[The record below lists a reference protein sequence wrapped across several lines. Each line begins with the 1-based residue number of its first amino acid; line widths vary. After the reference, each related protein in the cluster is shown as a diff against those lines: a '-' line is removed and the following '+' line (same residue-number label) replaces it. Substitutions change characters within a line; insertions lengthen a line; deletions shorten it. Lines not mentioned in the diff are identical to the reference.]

1 MAMRFD
7 DGIGRIRFCADYSI
21 RRAMFFATLGITT
34 VMAGLAYDFPMA
46 LRAGAILTSLMV
58 FVLWLKAQG
67 APRRSYR
74 ATETWL
80 LLDQHHGLPEARAQA
95 VIGSVLRDRYR
106 WHADLAGVAALVLW
120 ISQTIAYWSTR

>member
-1 MAMRFD
+1 MRVD

-34 VMAGLAYDFPMA
+34 VMAGLAYDFPMS
-46 LRAGAILTSLMV
+46 LRAGAILTTILV
-58 FVLWLKAQG
+58 VVLWLKGQG
-67 APRRSYR
+67 ALQRRYR

-95 VIGSVLRDRYR
+95 VIGNVLRDRYY
-106 WHADLAGVAALVLW
+106 WHADLVGVAALILW
-120 ISQTIAYWSTR
+120 ISQTIAHWLT